1 VIGGTVA
8 WHAEIDPGACRVL
21 AHRYPDVPN
30 LGDVERVGLPFSDE
44 EWEEIKSAQ
53 KFHGVEYEMP
63 APDWSGVDPV
73 DVLTGGFPCTDVSA
87 AGKREGIR
95 PGTRSGL
102 WGRFLD
108 AIEQLHPSLVVI
120 ENVRGLLSA
129 DAHHPAHS
137 ELEPCPWDMGDGS
150 GPTLRALGAVLGD
163 LADIGF
169 DAEWVGLRAADAGAP
184 HGRFRVFIVAW
195 PAAGAGRLGHGEPA
209 RAREDPR
216 AVGALAWGE
225 AVGTPP
231 AHPDGDALREQP
243 VPIAGGSGPALAGP
257 ASADAAPHPAGDRR
271 DERRTEPAR
280 LLGGPDAALS
290 GDAAAD
296 PSSAE
301 RRGAESDDLGTRP
314 QRAAELGE
322 RPGFRSAVKAS
333 GGYGPAFRRWA
344 ARAAAVDRGG
354 LDPVP
359 PSPADCTCPQLW
371 GQYAPA
377 VHRWETILGRL
388 APPPTELSA
397 RGAPRLSPRAV
408 EFLMGLPAGWVTDV
422 PGLGRNEM
430 LRALGNG
437 VVPAQCAA
445 ALRLL
450 LPGVAAA
457 PAGVGGA
464 A

>member
-1 VIGGTVA
+1 LNGGLEQGVQAVIGGTVA

-257 ASADAAPHPAGDRR
+257 ASADAAPHPRATDG
-271 DERRTEPAR
+271 TN
-280 LLGGPDAALS
+280 GGPNQRGSSGDLMLPSAVMLLPTPQAQNGEERNQTIWARDPSEPQNLENALAFVLLSKPREATDPLS
-290 GDAAAD
+290 GDG
-296 PSSAE
+296 
-301 RRGAESDDLGTRP
+301 RRG
-314 QRAAELGE
+314 Q
-322 RPGFRSAVKAS
+322 
-333 GGYGPAFRRWA
+333 
-344 ARAAAVDRGG
+344 
-354 LDPVP
+354 
-359 PSPADCTCPQLW
+359 QLSI
-371 GQYAPA
+371 
-377 VHRWETILGRL
+377 E
-388 APPPTELSA
+388 E
-397 RGAPRLSPRAV
+397 
-408 EFLMGLPAGWVTDV
+408 D
-422 PGLGRNEM
+422 
-430 LRALGNG
+430 
-437 VVPAQCAA
+437 
-445 ALRLL
+445 
-450 LPGVAAA
+450 
-457 PAGVGGA
+457 
-464 A
+464 